1 MTPVRVS
8 RIVASRRVP
17 RKACQ
22 ANIGITA
29 KMTSGALVL
38 MKTANVVP
46 SVSAPW
52 ITRSRRPASGSKVRV
67 SRKSGSSTISEA
79 AEAPNAASAP
89 SHGTP
94 SPVTWTVR
102 PLPTAGHRRSD
113 RDGPDE
119 SGDVALVEQRGP
131 ASVEPADQPD
141 PHHPGGR
148 GRAGAEADRHGPV
161 VALEQEGGEHQRE
174 DGRGEARAQVL
185 GRGQQQA
192 GGQPDGG
199 PERRHQALRVDHG
212 EGEPRPGEDTERA
225 AARCAGGGR

>member
-1 MTPVRVS
+1 MTPVSVS

-29 KMTSGALVL
+29 KMTSGASVL

-52 ITRSRRPASGSKVRV
+52 ITRSRRPARGSKVRV
-67 SRKSGSSTISEA
+67 SRKSGSSTINEA

-102 PLPTAGHRRSD
+102 PQPMAATADPIVMAPMSRETSPWSSSAARRPSSPWTS
-113 RDGPDE
+113 RTRTT
-119 SGDVALVEQRGP
+119 Q
-131 ASVEPADQPD
+131 
-141 PHHPGGR
+141 
-148 GRAGAEADRHGPV
+148 
-161 VALEQEGGEHQRE
+161 
-174 DGRGEARAQVL
+174 
-185 GRGQQQA
+185 
-192 GGQPDGG
+192 
-199 PERRHQALRVDHG
+199 
-212 EGEPRPGEDTERA
+212 A
-225 AARCAGGGR
+225 AATELALKPIATAQS